1 MRYLFVSLFVLFCT
15 GNYAISMDWDHPG
28 KSDELDLAIPIGST
42 TDGEEWQ
49 IVMRRL
55 EVPGDQFW
63 LSSNRFIDLGQGGD
77 ASVFERP
84 VSVEVRGTT
93 RQNSGWQIW
102 LGKYEV
108 TVAQYALVMGEQD
121 IKSGLQYYKSISGV
135 DLDIEQLLSD
145 RKLLNRTL
153 TQPAHR
159 IPPAAIADFM
169 RRLNVLCYQ
178 SSQCREALPG
188 VGSDSTEKTVR
199 YLPFFRLP
207 SEIEWEYAARGVSVD
222 RDAYRKKLPVTEG
235 KLENYAHLKNIRSI
249 GTKRPIFGFYDL
261 FGNVAELVGER
272 MSAEIGTTGN
282 GSWLAKGGRA
292 ARGGSSVQPYSSLR
306 EEVPE
311 FEWVERTAMPR
322 KASFDRVG
330 FRMALGVPL
339 QAFTALA
346 KRERPTGDESTD
358 IPDVIDTGD
367 GLSQDFASILNEL
380 SSATR
385 LDNEAVNDLNEQLQ
399 SAIERLQSREL
410 KLNTRMAGVIG
421 NNTLTTL
428 VRIWT
433 GHKRMLDNEK
443 RIKELSEHTRETAK
457 TAVERLKKMVSANK
471 KHLERLMLEYE
482 SSVRVLA
489 DVPSINARFVDT
501 LDLKTFNQSENTALM
516 AAYGVKLLKQHMTKI
531 QSGTA
536 PDISYEVMQNYPLK
550 EK

>member
-49 IVMRRL
+49 IVMRRM

-145 RKLLNRTL
+145 PKLLNRTL

-311 FEWVERTAMPR
+311 FE
-322 KASFDRVG
+322 
-330 FRMALGVPL
+330 
-339 QAFTALA
+339 
-346 KRERPTGDESTD
+346 
-358 IPDVIDTGD
+358 
-367 GLSQDFASILNEL
+367 LSLIH
-380 SSATR
+380 
-385 LDNEAVNDLNEQLQ
+385 
-399 SAIERLQSREL
+399 I
-410 KLNTRMAGVIG
+410 
-421 NNTLTTL
+421 
-428 VRIWT
+428 
-433 GHKRMLDNEK
+433 
-443 RIKELSEHTRETAK
+443 
-457 TAVERLKKMVSANK
+457 
-471 KHLERLMLEYE
+471 
-482 SSVRVLA
+482 
-489 DVPSINARFVDT
+489 
-501 LDLKTFNQSENTALM
+501 
-516 AAYGVKLLKQHMTKI
+516 
-531 QSGTA
+531 
-536 PDISYEVMQNYPLK
+536 
-550 EK
+550 